1 MGALNSYNLKSN
13 FKHHSLKFNQS
24 FFFLFKHNFFN
35 INISIANLELGAE
48 RLKIR

>member
-24 FFFLFKHNFFN
+24 FFFYLN
-35 INISIANLELGAE
+35 IIFLTLILVLLTWS
-48 RLKIR
+48 